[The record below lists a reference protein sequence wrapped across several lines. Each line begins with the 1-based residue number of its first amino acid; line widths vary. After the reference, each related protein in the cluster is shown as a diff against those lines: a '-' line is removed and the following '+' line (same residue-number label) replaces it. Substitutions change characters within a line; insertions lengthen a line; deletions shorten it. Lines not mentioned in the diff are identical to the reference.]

1 MRQHT
6 VAIAC
11 AALFLAFTSTP
22 VGAVDCAGTHA
33 TLTAESG
40 EQYVLSCTPSKPRE
54 QDIADRRQ
62 QPTGNGTLRDT
73 PPAPTQVSAEPPV
86 TTQSAQAR

>member
-1 MRQHT
+1 MRQRT
-6 VAIAC
+6 VAIAFV
-11 AALFLAFTSTP
+11 AMFLACMSTP
-22 VGAVDCAGTHA
+22 ARAADCVEAYE

-40 EQYVLSCTPSKPRE
+40 EQYVRSCTPSKPRE

-62 QPTGNGTLRDT
+62 QPISDGTLLDG
-73 PPAPTQVSAEPPV
+73 PPAPTQVSGAPLV

>member
-1 MRQHT
+1 MRQQRL
-6 VAIAC
+6 AIAS

-22 VGAVDCAGTHA
+22 VRAMDCIEANV

-40 EQYVLSCTPSKPRE
+40 EQYVRSCTDSKPRGD
-54 QDIADRRQ
+54 DIADRRQ
-62 QPTGNGTLRDT
+62 QSSGDEALRDER
-73 PPAPTQVSAEPPV
+73 PAPSPAADDPLV